1 MNPDI
6 WPQSQYAPLHC
17 LLSRSLVSLEG
28 TSKHTPFGAKS
39 RRVASTVELVSGLR
53 GRRVGDD
60 GHLSR
65 AVRATRAGHRWLCPP
80 HPWAVLSP
88 PACPQEQRAG
98 VGVGTRDVPSPGVL
112 STTLILFSVETKVFS
127 GSGERRRE
135 ARVTVSAPPV
145 GREPRGD
152 PLAAGLSSP
161 SGDLPGPAAPQR
173 RSLLEPGA
181 PSPGFLCPFRDAHAC
196 PREHGGVPAEGASPR
211 GEGRGRQGRTSAPR
225 LPGPDARTPTSRRCP
240 LAAVPADE
248 QGRQLSAVASTFRA

>member
-80 HPWAVLSP
+80 PPPGGAVSTRLSP
-88 PACPQEQRAG
+88 GAACRSRDERRALARG
-98 VGVGTRDVPSPGVL
+98 LEHNSHF
-112 STTLILFSVETKVFS
+112 IFSRNKSVFWK
-127 GSGERRRE
+127 RRE
-135 ARVTVSAPPV
+135 ATGSTCDRV
-145 GREPRGD
+145 
-152 PLAAGLSSP
+152 
-161 SGDLPGPAAPQR
+161 
-173 RSLLEPGA
+173 
-181 PSPGFLCPFRDAHAC
+181 C
-196 PREHGGVPAEGASPR
+196 SPR
-211 GEGRGRQGRTSAPR
+211 GTGAAWRSPR
-225 LPGPDARTPTSRRCP
+225 RR
-240 LAAVPADE
+240 A
-248 QGRQLSAVASTFRA
+248 QLSQRRPSRARSASAAKPPGARRPLTWLPVPLPRCARMSTGARWCPGRRSVSQR

>member
-17 LLSRSLVSLEG
+17 LLSRSLVSLVG

-80 HPWAVLSP
+80 HPRAVLSP

-112 STTLILFSVETKVFS
+112 KHNSHFIFSRNKSVFWK
-127 GSGERRRE
+127 RRE
-135 ARVTVSAPPV
+135 APGSTCDRV
-145 GREPRGD
+145 
-152 PLAAGLSSP
+152 
-161 SGDLPGPAAPQR
+161 
-173 RSLLEPGA
+173 
-181 PSPGFLCPFRDAHAC
+181 C
-196 PREHGGVPAEGASPR
+196 SPR
-211 GEGRGRQGRTSAPR
+211 GTGAAWRSPR
-225 LPGPDARTPTSRRCP
+225 RR
-240 LAAVPADE
+240 A
-248 QGRQLSAVASTFRA
+248 QLSQRRPSRARSASAAKPPGARRPLTWLPVPLPRCARMSTGARWCPGRRSVSQR